1 MKVKFLFFYKKLI
14 KTLIFRAF
22 SMVNLILYC
31 FTFVTMQ
38 NLSVVTINT
47 WKCDG
52 DYFNRLFIM
61 AEELKTIAPDII
73 ACQECFQLQDGV
85 ANTLGYLAESLG
97 MYQLFLPGRNKPRY
111 FDGKWQDSLSGLGIL
126 SRFQLTELPPVLLP
140 LTSED
145 DERKLQ
151 QAIVTLPNGE
161 HVLITNLHLTHIS
174 DAENTRLLQIEKLAF
189 VINQN
194 QTHQNH
200 FICGDFNATSSSL
213 EIESLQALSN
223 IFDLY
228 EEGDGDNPC
237 ISLAPEYHHF
247 ERVCVD
253 FIFAQILPN
262 TTKHKVI
269 KSSIIL
275 NHFNQEFKTYPSDH
289 FGIYVQ
295 IEIPNTLTN

>member
-1 MKVKFLFFYKKLI
+1 
-14 KTLIFRAF
+14 
-22 SMVNLILYC
+22 
-31 FTFVTMQ
+31 MQ

-52 DYFNRLFIM
+52 DYFNRMLLM
-61 AEELKTIAPDII
+61 VEELKAIAPDII
-73 ACQECFQLQDGV
+73 ACQECFQTKDEN
-85 ANTLGYLAESLG
+85 ADTLNYLAEQLG
-97 MYQLFLPGRNKPRY
+97 MYQTFLPGREKSRY
-111 FDGKWQDSLSGLGIL
+111 FDGGWRDSLSGLGIL
-126 SRFQLTELPPVLLP
+126 SRFPLTELPPVLLP

-228 EEGDGDNPC
+228 EEGDGDKPC

-253 FIFAQILPN
+253 FIFAQALPN
-262 TTKHKVI
+262 ATKHKVI
-269 KSSIIL
+269 KSSIVL
-275 NHFNQEFKTYPSDH
+275 KQYSEAFKTYPSDH
-289 FGIYVQ
+289 FGIFVE
-295 IEIPNTLTN
+295 IEFPNTLTH

>member
-1 MKVKFLFFYKKLI
+1 
-14 KTLIFRAF
+14 
-22 SMVNLILYC
+22 MVNLILYC

-52 DYFNRLFIM
+52 DYFNRMLLM
-61 AEELKTIAPDII
+61 VEELKAIAPDII
-73 ACQECFQLQDGV
+73 ACQECFQTKDEN
-85 ANTLGYLAESLG
+85 ADTLNYLAEQLG
-97 MYQLFLPGRNKPRY
+97 MYQTFLPGREKSRY
-111 FDGKWQDSLSGLGIL
+111 FDGGWRDSLSGLGIL
-126 SRFQLTELPPVLLP
+126 SRFPLTELPPVLLP

-194 QTHQNH
+194 QAHQNH

-228 EEGDGDNPC
+228 EEGDGDKPC

-253 FIFAQILPN
+253 FIFAQALPN
-262 TTKHKVI
+262 ATKHKVI
-269 KSSIIL
+269 KSSIVL
-275 NHFNQEFKTYPSDH
+275 NQYSEAFKTYPSDH
-289 FGIYVQ
+289 FGIFVE
-295 IEIPNTLTN
+295 IEFPNTLTH